1 MQQAASW
8 YDQQAAAAGHPSH
21 AQPLTPPHPRPFLPL
36 QVFQVLAAEG
46 INMQMLSQGSSKT
59 NISMVVDS
67 SQGKRVVQLL
77 HREFFEQQGDPANN

>member
-1 MQQAASW
+1 MCAHAPALCAA
-8 YDQQAAAAGHPSH
+8 D
-21 AQPLTPPHPRPFLPL
+21 PLQLTSGRSRAPACLSPPL

-77 HREFFEQQGDPANN
+77 HKEFFEHPVCDPQNN